1 MGDGSGIRV
10 AQDPWLL
17 NAKSGLISTKLGSA
31 YANTTV
37 CDLML
42 PKEQQCDIDLIIDL
56 FNARDINLI
65 LNIPLSCRQT
75 EDIWL
80 WYWIQD
86 VKGQHTVKSS
96 YRILRGNVDDA
107 RSNICATL
115 WKLQIPPKV
124 HNLKW
129 HMLQGVLPTTDNLR
143 SGMVEMPS

>member
-1 MGDGSGIRV
+1 MGDGSSIRV

-17 NAKSGLISTKLGSA
+17 DAKSGLISTKLGSS

-56 FNARDINLI
+56 FNARDRNLI

-86 VKGQHTVKSS
+86 VKGQHTVKIVTE
-96 YRILRGNVDDA
+96 YYEG
-107 RSNICATL
+107 
-115 WKLQIPPKV
+115 
-124 HNLKW
+124 
-129 HMLQGVLPTTDNLR
+129 MLMMQDPIYVPLCGSFKSHQKFTI
-143 SGMVEMPS
+143 